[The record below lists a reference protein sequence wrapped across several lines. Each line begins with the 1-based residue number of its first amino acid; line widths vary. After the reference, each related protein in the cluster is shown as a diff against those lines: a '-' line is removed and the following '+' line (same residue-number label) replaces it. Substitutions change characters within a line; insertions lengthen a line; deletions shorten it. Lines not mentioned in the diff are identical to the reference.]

1 MSVAGE
7 RDPVTKGRGSLVG
20 MGSFPRGE
28 KFSESWLS
36 LAAHIASWVKNGRQA
51 EEQPGKATA
60 SFISRGGE

>member
-7 RDPVTKGRGSLVG
+7 RGPVTEGHGSLVG
-20 MGSFPRGE
+20 MGSFPGGE

-36 LAAHIASWVKNGRQA
+36 MAAHVASWVKNSEHA

-60 SFISRGGE
+60 SFISRGGK